1 MGRMAGS
8 GEDGALV
15 AAFREGRDG
24 AFDRIVRRHYAGMI
38 RLAERRCGTGAL
50 ADDAV
55 QAALV
60 RAHRY
65 LRGSG
70 PVENLGAWLRRVV
83 HNCAMDL
90 LRAERRERTGLD
102 LAGDVEAPAPAVTAE
117 SRELRAMVAAAIDRL
132 PEIYREPLR
141 LCYLEGVE
149 AREIAERLRD
159 NVHSVKSRIARGR
172 HELRRR
178 LEHVLIREGYL

>member
-1 MGRMAGS
+1 
-8 GEDGALV
+8 
-15 AAFREGRDG
+15 
-24 AFDRIVRRHYAGMI
+24 
-38 RLAERRCGTGAL
+38 
-50 ADDAV
+50 
-55 QAALV
+55 
-60 RAHRY
+60 
-65 LRGSG
+65 
-70 PVENLGAWLRRVV
+70 
-83 HNCAMDL
+83 
-90 LRAERRERTGLD
+90 
-102 LAGDVEAPAPAVTAE
+102 
-117 SRELRAMVAAAIDRL
+117 MVAAAIDRL